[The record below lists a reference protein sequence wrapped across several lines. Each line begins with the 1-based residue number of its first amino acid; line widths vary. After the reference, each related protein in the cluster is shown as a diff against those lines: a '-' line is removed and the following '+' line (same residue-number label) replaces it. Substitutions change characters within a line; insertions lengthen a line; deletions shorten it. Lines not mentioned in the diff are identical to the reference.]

1 MVGNIQHSS
10 SSRNLEF
17 MTDHVSEVSQDGV
30 SLHRIWRRDENGLE
44 LQRGRRVSSYQ
55 LVPHFHDEYQ
65 LMFVHEGSREIR
77 FGRDSRVFGAGALT
91 VVNPGEAHSTRC
103 GGELGSSF
111 RTMHLPVAFLMEA
124 VDTLGKHTA
133 SEPLFRFEVPGPS
146 TARSFLMAHLACE
159 FRHDSLRADDLLV
172 DFVSNLIDNSELQG
186 RPPRGRF
193 VDREVRLAREYIDGH
208 FAREFTLDELAA
220 AAGISKFH
228 LVRKFKRAM
237 RMPPHAYQIRI
248 RLKYAKHL
256 LAQGMP
262 IKKVA
267 AEAGFADASHLGRW
281 FRQIVGFTP
290 AYYQRMVRPMSFP
303 GSH

>member
-1 MVGNIQHSS
+1 MDENIRYRS
-10 SSRNLEF
+10 SSRSPKAME
-17 MTDHVSEVSQDGV
+17 DHSKQMPKDGA
-30 SLHRIWRRDENGLE
+30 SLHQIWRRDENGLE

-65 LMFVHEGSREIR
+65 LMFVLEGSREIR
-77 FGRDSRVFGAGALT
+77 FGRDSRVFGAGTLT
-91 VVNPGEAHSTRC
+91 IVNPGEAHSTRC

-111 RTMHLPVAFLMEA
+111 RTMHIPVALLKDAVEA
-124 VDTLGKHTA
+124 LGKRTVE
-133 SEPLFRFEVPGPS
+133 EPVFRFEIPGPS
-146 TARSFLMAHLACE
+146 TARSFLAAHLACE
-159 FRHDSLRADDLLV
+159 FRQDNLQADDLLV
-172 DFVSNLIDNSELQG
+172 DFVINLIDNSELQG
-186 RPPRGRF
+186 RTPRNLSI
-193 VDREVRLAREYIDGH
+193 DREVRLARDYIDNF
-208 FAREFTLDELAA
+208 FARELTLDEIAA

-248 RLKYAKHL
+248 RLKYARRL

-262 IKKVA
+262 IKQVA

-290 AYYQRMVRPMSFP
+290 AYYQRMIDPVP
-303 GSH
+303 SHAGR

>member
-1 MVGNIQHSS
+1 MD
-10 SSRNLEF
+10 
-17 MTDHVSEVSQDGV
+17 DHLKQISKDDDVA
-30 SLHRIWRRDENGLE
+30 LHQIWRRRENGLE

-91 VVNPGEAHSTRC
+91 VVNPGETHSTRC
-103 GGELGSSF
+103 GGELGSTF
-111 RTMHLPVAFLMEA
+111 RTMHIPVPFLRDAVEA
-124 VDTLGKHTA
+124 LGKRTA
-133 SEPLFRFEVPGPS
+133 GEPLFRFEIPGPL
-146 TARSFLMAHLACE
+146 TARSFLAAHLACE
-159 FRHDSLRADDLLV
+159 SQHDSLQAEDLLV
-172 DFVSNLIDNSELQG
+172 DFVSNLIDNSELHG
-186 RPPRGRF
+186 RTPRGPL
-193 VDREVRLAREYIDGH
+193 VDRQVKLARDYIESH
-208 FAREFTLDELAA
+208 FTRELTLDELGA

-248 RLKYAKHL
+248 RLKYAKRL
-256 LAQGMP
+256 LAQGIP
-262 IKKVA
+262 IKQVA

-290 AYYQRMVRPMSFP
+290 ATYQRMVDPVFSCAI
-303 GSH
+303 G

>member
-1 MVGNIQHSS
+1 MGGNIRVFQ
-10 SSRNLEF
+10 LPKTEA
-17 MTDHVSEVSQDGV
+17 MADHLQQVSKDGV
-30 SLHRIWRRDENGLE
+30 SLHQIWRRDKNGLE

-77 FGRDSRVFGAGALT
+77 FGRDSRVFGAGTLT
-91 VVNPGEAHSTRC
+91 LVNPGEAHSTRC

-111 RTMHLPVAFLMEA
+111 RTMHIPVAFLQDAVEA
-124 VDTLGKHTA
+124 LGKHTVD
-133 SEPLFRFEVPGPS
+133 EPRFRFEIPGPA
-146 TARSFLMAHLACE
+146 TARSFLAAHLACE
-159 FRHDSLRADDLLV
+159 LQHDSLRADDLLV

-186 RPPRGRF
+186 RTPRTQF
-193 VDREVRLAREYIDGH
+193 IDREVRLARDYIDAH
-208 FAREFTLDELAA
+208 FARELTLDELGA

-248 RLKYAKHL
+248 RLRHAKRL
-256 LAQGMP
+256 LAEGMP
-262 IKKVA
+262 IKQVA
-267 AEAGFADASHLGRW
+267 GQAGFADASHLGRW

-290 AYYQRMVRPMSFP
+290 AYYQRMVDPVSARASR
-303 GSH
+303 

>member
-1 MVGNIQHSS
+1 MGGNIQCIS
-10 SSRNLEF
+10 SSRSLET
-17 MTDHVSEVSQDGV
+17 MSDHLKQISQDDLA
-30 SLHRIWRRDENGLE
+30 LHRIWRRDENGLE

-77 FGRDSRVFGAGALT
+77 FGRDSRVFGAGTLT

-111 RTMHLPVAFLMEA
+111 RTMHIPVAFLRDAVEA
-124 VDTLGKHTA
+124 LGKRTA
-133 SEPLFRFEVPGPS
+133 DEPLFRFEIPGPS
-146 TARSFLMAHLACE
+146 TAGSFLAAHLACE

-186 RPPRGRF
+186 RTPRGLS
-193 VDREVRLAREYIDGH
+193 VDREVKLAREYIDSH
-208 FAREFTLDELAA
+208 FARELTLDELASA
-220 AAGISKFH
+220 ASISKFH

-267 AEAGFADASHLGRW
+267 AEVGFADASHLGRW

-290 AYYQRMVRPMSFP
+290 AYYQRMIGPVSFP
-303 GSH
+303 DSH

>member
-1 MVGNIQHSS
+1 
-10 SSRNLEF
+10 
-17 MTDHVSEVSQDGV
+17 MTDHVSEITQDGV

-44 LQRGRRVSSYQ
+44 LQRGRRVLSYQ

-91 VVNPGEAHSTRC
+91 VVNPGESHSTQC

-111 RTMHLPVAFLMEA
+111 RTMHLPVAFLMDA
-124 VDTLGKHTA
+124 IDALGKHTA
-133 SEPLFRFEVPGPS
+133 SEPLFRFEIPGPS
-146 TARSFLMAHLACE
+146 TARSFLTAHLACE
-159 FRHDSLRADDLLV
+159 VRLDSLRADDLLV

-186 RPPRGRF
+186 RRPQSRS

-208 FAREFTLDELAA
+208 FARELTLDELAA

-267 AEAGFADASHLGRW
+267 AEVGFVDASHLGRW